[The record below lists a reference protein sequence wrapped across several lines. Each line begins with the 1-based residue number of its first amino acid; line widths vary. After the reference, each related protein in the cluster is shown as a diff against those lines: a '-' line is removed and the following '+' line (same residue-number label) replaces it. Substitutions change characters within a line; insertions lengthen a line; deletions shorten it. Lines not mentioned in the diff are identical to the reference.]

1 MLRQCCQVYGQAASC
16 FPSLSAWILACLLL
30 LACLLSLTVET
41 KNVTDL
47 NSSAWQYVLTT
58 EDGQQIR
65 VSKGSKAMYKY
76 LDAGE
81 VMLLD
86 GNVACEG
93 GELKIG
99 GEEALEYCGVRHHR
113 VLSPHCQS
121 D

>member
-1 MLRQCCQVYGQAASC
+1 MVNDEGGVWAFGHSKLVEPLDIQEPIR
-16 FPSLSAWILACLLL
+16 LSITECSDVSTTQIL
-30 LACLLSLTVET
+30 T
-41 KNVTDL
+41 K
-47 NSSAWQYVLTT
+47 
-58 EDGQQIR
+58 EDGRQIC
-65 VSKGSKAMYKY
+65 VAKGSKAMYKY